1 MAGQRKGIKQKWKG
15 TKYFDLC
22 FSIYFSCYG
31 RSLISGG
38 ETGRWALLPVGLQIF
53 LIFPGLLKTLVLSRS
68 ATCEAPRAQTLLYLT
83 PSLGLLVAN
92 KTYTKM
98 LNYFMIYFLDCT
110 TLFQHNFFSERFLF
124 FRYRVLGD
132 KSFGKKFS

>member
-1 MAGQRKGIKQKWKG
+1 MQSCKGMAGQRKGIKQKWKG

-110 TLFQHNFFSERFLF
+110 ALFPTQLFLRKVSLF
-124 FRYRVLGD
+124 
-132 KSFGKKFS
+132 